1 MRAKKSS
8 LKAVDFFCSGGG
20 MTNGLIQAGINVIA
34 GIDNDPMCKDTYE
47 KNNIGA
53 QFIEA
58 DVFGLKESELAK
70 KLNLKKNDDTLI
82 LIGCSPCQFWS
93 IIQTDKKKS
102 EKSKNLLIEFQ
113 RFVTYFNPG
122 YVLVENVPGILG
134 RAKESGLEHF
144 VTDLEDSGYVVH
156 YEVVNMNHYNVPQAR
171 RRFSLIATRLQK
183 DPIKLEPEKKRLT
196 LRDVIG
202 EDNGFAKIAAGNQ
215 DESIFQHST
224 AKLTEINLKR
234 LKKTKKNGGSW
245 LDWAEDPE
253 LRRKSYRGKEFKDNY
268 GRMTWEKPAP
278 TITTKFISIS
288 NGRFAHPEENR
299 GISVREGASIQ
310 TFPKKYR
317 FYTPSNTSAAKII
330 GNAVPPNFAKKLGKS
345 ILEAHGQTER

>member
-20 MTNGLIQAGINVIA
+20 MTNGLMQAGINVIA

-47 KNNIGA
+47 KNNPGA

-58 DVFGLKESELAK
+58 DVFELKEAVLAK
-70 KLNLKKNDDTLI
+70 QIGIKKHDDDLI

-113 RFVTYFNPG
+113 RFVEYFNPG
-122 YVLVENVPGILG
+122 YVLVENVPGILA
-134 RAKESGLEHF
+134 RAKESGLQKF
-144 VTDLEDSGYVVH
+144 VEDLESSGYVVH
-156 YEVVNMNHYNVPQAR
+156 YEVVNMNHHNVPQAR
-171 RRFSLIATRLQK
+171 RRFSLIATRLH
-183 DPIKLEPEKKRLT
+183 DTVIKIEPEKKRLT
-196 LRDVIG
+196 LKDVIG
-202 EDNGFAKIAAGNQ
+202 EENGFKKISAGNH
-215 DESIFQHST
+215 DPSAFQHST
-224 AKLTEINLKR
+224 AKLSEINLKR

-245 LDWAEDPE
+245 LDWAEDSE
-253 LRRKSYRGKEFKDNY
+253 LKRKSYRGKEFKDNY
-268 GRMTWEKPAP
+268 GRMTWEKASP

-288 NGRFAHPEENR
+288 NGRFAHPDENR

-310 TFPKKYR
+310 TFPKNYR

-345 ILEAHGQTER
+345 ILEAHGKRK